1 MLNKISNLLK
11 KIFILFFLF
20 LYWVLTFL
28 IPLISCLTLSLLLS
42 LLLLTNNDFVITV
55 NKMIFRKN

>member
-55 NKMIFRKN
+55 NKFIFRKN